1 MVATITK
8 NSEIKV
14 NEKIIKRNMKRK
26 QRNDE
31 IKRCK
36 ELGIEIHKCRLLSA
50 EVVQI
55 LVITNNTGTPKVLTM
70 VSLKIII
77 PFQIHNID

>member
-14 NEKIIKRNMKRK
+14 NEKIVKRNMKRK
-26 QRNDE
+26 QRNNE
-31 IKRCK
+31 IKICK
-36 ELGIEIHKCRLLSA
+36 ELGIEIHNCRLLST
-50 EVVQI
+50 EVVQRLI
-55 LVITNNTGTPKVLTM
+55 ITNNTGTLEVLTM

>member
-31 IKRCK
+31 IKICK
-36 ELGIEIHKCRLLSA
+36 
-50 EVVQI
+50 
-55 LVITNNTGTPKVLTM
+55 
-70 VSLKIII
+70 
-77 PFQIHNID
+77 